1 MIYGYYNMGSYIS
14 QAAGNLFAGVYLKF
28 MPKLYGGDSSDYYND
43 IIYMYALFGFFK
55 LICYLLMSDKI

>member
-1 MIYGYYNMGSYIS
+1 M
-14 QAAGNLFAGVYLKF
+14 FAGVYLKF
-28 MPKLYGGDSSDYYND
+28 MPKLYGGNSSDYYND